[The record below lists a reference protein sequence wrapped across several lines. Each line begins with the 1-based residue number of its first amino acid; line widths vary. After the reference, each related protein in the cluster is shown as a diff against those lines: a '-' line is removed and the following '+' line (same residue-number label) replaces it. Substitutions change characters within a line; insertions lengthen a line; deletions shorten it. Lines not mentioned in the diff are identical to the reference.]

1 MKYCCKFKPALG
13 NIGNINLTKEES
25 LRYAKEVNE
34 IIQSC
39 SNLICEIIN
48 QEINKSINVELKE
61 LFQVHMSTLNNSCKT
76 DTMIK
81 EIFFELENISE
92 SKDNNNDCDFNI
104 TLKPVRCSIG
114 NTANIL
120 L

>member
-1 MKYCCKFKPALG
+1 MKYCCKFKTVLENLG
-13 NIGNINLTKEES
+13 NVNDDTQGNFKFAN
-25 LRYAKEVNE
+25 EVNE

-48 QEINKSINVELKE
+48 REINKNKNVELNE
-61 LFQVHMSTLNNSCKT
+61 LFQIHMSTLNHCCET
-76 DTMIK
+76 ETMIT

-92 SKDNNNDCDFNI
+92 SKDNNDCDFNI
-104 TLKPVRCSIG
+104 ILKPARCSIG